1 MILGHHQERCP
12 HGIRQV
18 VYCPTCYYYADR
30 DYRALLIKAHVE
42 AQAKRFEDTQPA
54 SRIPGLEVRELGP
67 AEGLRDWLDAQAA
80 QERAA

>member
-30 DYRALLIKAHVE
+30 DCRALLIKAHVE
-42 AQAKRFEDTQPA
+42 AQAKRF
-54 SRIPGLEVRELGP
+54 GLEVRELGP